1 MDTHGK
7 SVRKVAMSRKIYVL
21 DTSVYL
27 TDFSSLKAFDNNDI
41 IIPLKVLE
49 EIDKHKKRQDSVGS
63 NARQIIRSFD
73 ELRERGS
80 LFEGVSLDA
89 DNPESGKVYAKSFDP
104 TVIPPDWALSDPDNM
119 IIATA
124 LTEKINNSDVKVI
137 LVSRDINMR
146 VKCDSINLETQD
158 YFDSQVVQ
166 SIDHVYTGFST
177 YIVDDRDI
185 DDFYNGEEIVIDR
198 DEGLELYHNQFVIL
212 TSSRSEKKTAIAQ
225 FRGYGV
231 PLGKVTSYR
240 KEVWGIKP
248 RNKEQNCALSLLM
261 DPDIA
266 LVSLI
271 GKAGSG
277 KTLCAIAAGLQQ
289 TIEETGRPCYSRL
302 IVSRP
307 VQPLGKDI
315 GFLPGTMEEKMAP
328 WLKPIEDNLKFLMG
342 NDQLTLEMYMDNGKI
357 EIEALTY
364 IRGRSISNA
373 YIIIDEA
380 QNLTQ
385 HELKTIITRVGEGT
399 KIVLTGDVEQIDNI
413 YIDEVTNG
421 LTYGVEKLK
430 DHRITGHITL
440 KRGERSEL
448 ATLAAK
454 NL

>member
-1 MDTHGK
+1 
-7 SVRKVAMSRKIYVL
+7 MSKKIYVL

-63 NARQIIRSFD
+63 NARQIIRLFD
-73 ELRERGS
+73 ELREQGS
-80 LFEGVSLDA
+80 LYDGVHLNA
-89 DNPESGKVYAKSFDP
+89 ENPGSGKVYAKSYDP
-104 TVIPPDWALSDPDNM
+104 SVIPKDWSLTDPDNM

-124 LTEKINNSDVKVI
+124 LTEKRNSESKVI
-137 LVSRDINMR
+137 LVSRDIIMR
-146 VKCDSINLETQD
+146 VKCDSVNLDTQD

-166 SIDHVYTGFST
+166 SIEHVYTGFCT
-177 YIVDDRDI
+177 CYVEDEEV
-185 DDFYNGEEIVIDR
+185 DDFYDGKGVFIEEEPDR
-198 DEGLELYHNQFVIL
+198 ELFLNQFVIL
-212 TSSRSEKKTAIAQ
+212 TSKKSDKKTAIAQ
-225 FRGYGV
+225 FKGYAN
-231 PLGKVTSYR
+231 PLKKLVSYK
-240 KEVWGIKP
+240 KEVWGVRP
-248 RNKEQNCALSLLM
+248 RNKEQNCALNLLM
-261 DPDIA
+261 NPDIA

-289 TIEETGRPCYSRL
+289 TLEETGKPIYSRL

-342 NDQLTLEMYMDNGKI
+342 NDSLTLEMYMDNGKI

-430 DHRITGHITL
+430 DESITGHITL
-440 KRGERSEL
+440 RRGERSEL

-454 NL
+454 KL

>member
-1 MDTHGK
+1 MFTGFAEYVVDDSDIDGFYDGDE
-7 SVRKVAMSRKIYVL
+7 IYIEP
-21 DTSVYL
+21 
-27 TDFSSLKAFDNNDI
+27 DI
-41 IIPLKVLE
+41 
-49 EIDKHKKRQDSVGS
+49 D
-63 NARQIIRSFD
+63 D
-73 ELRERGS
+73 EMYPNQFVML
-80 LFEGVSLDA
+80 VSA
-89 DNPESGKVYAKSFDP
+89 DNPKKSAIGIYKNSVEPVSKVVNYKRA
-104 TVIPPDWALSDPDNM
+104 
-119 IIATA
+119 
-124 LTEKINNSDVKVI
+124 
-137 LVSRDINMR
+137 
-146 VKCDSINLETQD
+146 
-158 YFDSQVVQ
+158 
-166 SIDHVYTGFST
+166 
-177 YIVDDRDI
+177 
-185 DDFYNGEEIVIDR
+185 
-198 DEGLELYHNQFVIL
+198 
-212 TSSRSEKKTAIAQ
+212 
-225 FRGYGV
+225 
-231 PLGKVTSYR
+231 
-240 KEVWGIKP
+240 VWGIKP

-261 DPDIA
+261 NPDIS

-289 TIEETGRPCYSRL
+289 TLEETGKPIYSRL

-342 NDQLTLEMYMDNGKI
+342 NDQLTLEMYMESGKI

-364 IRGRSISNA
+364 IRGRSISGA
-373 YIIIDEA
+373 FIIIDEA

-430 DHRITGHITL
+430 HSEITGHITL
-440 KRGERSEL
+440 KKGERSAL

-454 NL
+454 KL